1 MKAREIYIFEDSPDT
16 PAGSQTQDL
25 NLGKLWLCRCLK
37 RLGLDEF
44 KKVYAL
50 GSWYGSIAQ
59 YILDRNIAT
68 KSIVLIDIDPKN
80 TDYVKQNRLNKKVHA
95 ITADCNKVKLDGGKD
110 VLVINTSTNDI
121 LGQEWYNHIAP
132 GTIVALQGRDQ
143 QWDNKENLY
152 QTLESFDSAFP
163 MAETLL
169 LDQIPLVCAEGTSYN
184 RFMKIGRK

>member
-1 MKAREIYIFEDSPDT
+1 MKTKDIYTFEDSPDT
-16 PAGSQTQDL
+16 PAGSQSQDL

-37 RLGLDEF
+37 RLGLDKF
-44 KKVYAL
+44 KRAYAL

-59 YILDRNIAT
+59 YILDSNIAT

-80 TDYVKQNRLNKKVHA
+80 TDYVNKNRLNERVHA
-95 ITADCNKVKLDGGKD
+95 ITADCNKVQLDGGKN
-110 VLVINTSTNDI
+110 VLILNTSTNDMLNEGWFDNI
-121 LGQEWYNHIAP
+121 KP

-152 QTLESFDSAFP
+152 QTLEAFDSAFP
-163 MAETLL
+163 MSETLL
-169 LDQIPLVCAEGTSYN
+169 LDQIPLVCAEGQSYN